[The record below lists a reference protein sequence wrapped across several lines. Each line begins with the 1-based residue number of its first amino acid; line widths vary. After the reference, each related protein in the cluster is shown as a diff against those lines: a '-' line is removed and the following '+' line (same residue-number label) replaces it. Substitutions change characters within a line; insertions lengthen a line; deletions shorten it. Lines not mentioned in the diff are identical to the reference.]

1 MDSTATDFGGV
12 SQRRPTI
19 PGLNLSRCQRAY
31 FGLPRVCAR
40 EILREIRRH
49 MPFRQTIAAK
59 IFGLAIIL
67 LLLTIALAGFLL
79 YEVTRT
85 TQDLTVVAN
94 FDVPLTQS
102 LARLHEFGL
111 RRRLAFE
118 RWFGALNA
126 AEPNREI
133 VAEATENYAL
143 FTRKLTDEFSTA
155 RRIIDAYPENAPGS
169 HTLAE
174 VETLLD
180 QIQPAYKTLN
190 NRQREVLD
198 MQRAGQHDKANE
210 QLNLLND
217 LQGTVQNQRESVNS
231 KMAAWSDAATK
242 ATEQRERRVFWLTIA
257 ATTSTVLLGLAVA
270 ALITNRLSRPVRSLA
285 LAMRDVQ
292 EGNLNIQLPVSSTDE
307 VGRLTDS
314 FNFFVQE
321 LRSKERM
328 KQTFGKYI
336 DPRILEHVLAQPG
349 AEAATG
355 GRRDMTVS
363 FADLVGFT
371 SLSERLTPLVMVT
384 LLNRHF
390 GLQALAVQEHLGVV
404 DKFVGDSIVAF
415 WGPPF
420 VKSEEH
426 AVLACRAAQAQLLAL
441 DKLRR
446 ELPDITGL
454 RRDAPTVDLC
464 IGICTGEV
472 VVGNIGSE
480 NTRSYTVVG
489 DTVNLAARLERANR
503 VYGTRILVGESTVQA
518 IGSEFEIREI
528 DTISVKGKTETT
540 RVFEVMS
547 MAGQLSEES
556 VRLRDRYDQA
566 RRMYLGQDWDRA
578 ETTFHEC
585 LQIRPNDGP
594 SRVLLER
601 IQFLRRNPPGKDWNG
616 VWHLREK

>member
-1 MDSTATDFGGV
+1 
-12 SQRRPTI
+12 
-19 PGLNLSRCQRAY
+19 
-31 FGLPRVCAR
+31 
-40 EILREIRRH
+40 

-85 TQDLTVVAN
+85 KQDLTVVAN

-126 AEPNREI
+126 TEPNREI

-155 RRIIDAYPENAPGS
+155 RRIIDAYPKNAPGS

-180 QIQPAYKTLN
+180 QIQPAYKTIN

-198 MQRAGQHDKANE
+198 MQRAGQHEKANQ

-217 LQGTVQNQRESVNS
+217 LQSTVQNQREVVNS
-231 KMAAWSDAATK
+231 KMATWSGAAAK

-285 LAMRDVQ
+285 IAMRDVQ
-292 EGNLNIQLPVSSTDE
+292 QGNLNIQLPVSSTDE

-349 AEAATG
+349 AEAAAG
-355 GRRDMTVS
+355 GRRDMTVL

-371 SLSERLTPLVMVT
+371 GLSERLTPLLMVT

-390 GLQALAVQEHLGVV
+390 GLQALAVQEHHGVV
-404 DKFVGDSIVAF
+404 DKFIGDSVMAF
-415 WGPPF
+415 WGQPF
-420 VKSEEH
+420 VKPEEH
-426 AVLACRAAQAQLLAL
+426 AVLACRAAQAQLAAL
-441 DKLRR
+441 DTLRR

-454 RRDAPTVDLC
+454 RRDLPPIDLC

-480 NTRSYTVVG
+480 NTRSYTVIG
-489 DTVNLAARLERANR
+489 DTANLAARLERANR
-503 VYGTRILVGESTVQA
+503 VYGTQILLSDSTAKA
-518 IGSEFEIREI
+518 IGSQFETREI
-528 DTISVKGKTETT
+528 DTIFVKGKIETT
-540 RVFEVMS
+540 RVFELMS
-547 MAGQLSEES
+547 AAGQLSEELI
-556 VRLRDRYDQA
+556 RLREHYNAA
-566 RRMYLGQDWDRA
+566 RRSYLAQDWDTA
-578 ETTFHEC
+578 EATFHEC
-585 LQIRPNDGP
+585 LKIRPNDGP
-594 SRVLLER
+594 SCVFLER
-601 IQFLRRNPPGKDWNG
+601 VQALRRNPPGKDWNG
-616 VWHLREK
+616 VWQLVDK

>member
-1 MDSTATDFGGV
+1 
-12 SQRRPTI
+12 
-19 PGLNLSRCQRAY
+19 
-31 FGLPRVCAR
+31 
-40 EILREIRRH
+40 

-67 LLLTIALAGFLL
+67 LLLTIALACFLL

-85 TQDLTVVAN
+85 KQDLTVVAN

-102 LARLHEFGL
+102 VARLHEFGL

-126 AEPNREI
+126 PQPNPEI

-143 FTRKLTDEFSTA
+143 FSRKLTEEFSAA
-155 RRIIDAYPENAPGS
+155 RRIINAYPKNEAGS
-169 HTLAE
+169 QTLAE

-180 QIQPAYKTLN
+180 QIEPAYQIIN
-190 NRQREVLD
+190 NRQRELLD
-198 MQRAGQHDKANE
+198 MQLAGQHEKANQ

-217 LQGTVQNQRESVNS
+217 IQRTVQNQRESVNS
-231 KMAAWSDAATK
+231 KMAAWSHSATK
-242 ATEQRERRVFWLTIA
+242 ATEQREQGVFWLTIA
-257 ATTSTVLLGLAVA
+257 ATTSTVLLGITVA

-285 LAMRDVQ
+285 TAMRDVQ
-292 EGNLNIQLPVSSTDE
+292 QGNLDIELPVGSTDE

-314 FNFFVQE
+314 FNFFVKE

-328 KQTFGKYI
+328 KRTFGKYI

-349 AEAATG
+349 AETAG

-371 SLSERLTPLVMVT
+371 GLSERLTPLLMVT

-390 GLQALAVQEHLGVV
+390 GLQALAVQEHHGVV
-404 DKFVGDSIVAF
+404 DKFVGDSVMAF

-420 VKSEEH
+420 VKPEEH
-426 AVLACRAAQAQLLAL
+426 AFLACRAAQEQLAAL
-441 DKLRR
+441 DALRR

-454 RRDAPTVDLC
+454 RRDLPTIDLC

-472 VVGNIGSE
+472 VVGNIGSD
-480 NTRSYTVVG
+480 NTRSYTVIG
-489 DTVNLAARLERANR
+489 DTANIAARLERANR
-503 VYGTRILVGESTVQA
+503 FYGTQILLAEATARA
-518 IGSEFEIREI
+518 IGSQFELREI

-540 RVFEVMS
+540 QIFELVS
-547 MAGQLSEES
+547 PTGQLSEELA
-556 VRLRDRYDQA
+556 RLRQCYEHA
-566 RRMYLGQDWDRA
+566 RRTYLAQEWDLA
-578 ETTFHEC
+578 EAAFREC
-585 LQIRPNDGP
+585 LQIRPTDGP
-594 SRVLLER
+594 SRVFLER
-601 IQFLRRNPPGKDWNG
+601 IQVLRRNPPAKDWNG
-616 VWHLREK
+616 VWQLIEK

>member
-1 MDSTATDFGGV
+1 
-12 SQRRPTI
+12 
-19 PGLNLSRCQRAY
+19 
-31 FGLPRVCAR
+31 
-40 EILREIRRH
+40 

-67 LLLTIALAGFLL
+67 LLLTVALACFLL

-85 TQDLTVVAN
+85 KQDLTVVAN

-102 LARLHEFGL
+102 VARLHEFGL

-126 AEPNREI
+126 AEPNPEI

-143 FTRKLTDEFSTA
+143 FSRKLTEEFSVA
-155 RRIIDAYPENAPGS
+155 RRIIGAYPKNATGGQ
-169 HTLAE
+169 TLAE

-180 QIQPAYKTLN
+180 QIEPAYQIINT
-190 NRQREVLD
+190 RQREVLD
-198 MQRAGQHDKANE
+198 MQLAGQRDKANQ

-217 LQGTVQNQRESVNS
+217 LQRTVQNQRESVNL
-231 KMAAWSDAATK
+231 KMAAWSHSATK
-242 ATEQRERRVFWLTIA
+242 ATEQRERTVFWLTIA
-257 ATTSTVLLGLAVA
+257 ATTSTVLLGMAVA

-285 LAMRDVQ
+285 TAMRDVQ
-292 EGNLNIQLPVSSTDE
+292 QGNLNIQLPVGSTDE

-314 FNFFVQE
+314 FNFFVKE

-349 AEAATG
+349 AETAG
-355 GRRDMTVS
+355 DRRDMTVS

-371 SLSERLTPLVMVT
+371 SLSERLTPLLMVT

-390 GLQALAVQEHLGVV
+390 GLQALAVQEHHGVV
-404 DKFVGDSIVAF
+404 DKFVGDSVMAF

-420 VKSEEH
+420 VKPEEH
-426 AVLACRAAQAQLLAL
+426 AVLACRAAQAQLAAL
-441 DKLRR
+441 DALRL

-454 RRDAPTVDLC
+454 RRDLPTVDLC
-464 IGICTGEV
+464 VGICTGEV
-472 VVGNIGSE
+472 VVGNIGSD
-480 NTRSYTVVG
+480 NTRSYTVIG
-489 DTVNLAARLERANR
+489 DTANLAARLERANR
-503 VYGTRILVGESTVQA
+503 VYGTQILVGESTAQA
-518 IGSEFEIREI
+518 TGAQFEMREI

-540 RVFEVMS
+540 RVFELMS
-547 MAGQLSEES
+547 PAGQLSKELAH
-556 VRLRDRYDQA
+556 LRQCYEQA
-566 RRMYLGQDWDRA
+566 RRNYLAQEWDPA
-578 ETTFHEC
+578 EASFREC

-594 SRVLLER
+594 SRVFFER
-601 IQFLRRNPPGKDWNG
+601 VQVLRRNFPGKDWNG
-616 VWHLREK
+616 VWQLVEK

>member
-1 MDSTATDFGGV
+1 
-12 SQRRPTI
+12 
-19 PGLNLSRCQRAY
+19 
-31 FGLPRVCAR
+31 
-40 EILREIRRH
+40 

-85 TQDLTVVAN
+85 TEDLTVVAN

-102 LARLHEFGL
+102 LARLDEFGL

-126 AEPNREI
+126 AEPNAEI
-133 VAEATENYAL
+133 VAEATENYTL
-143 FTRKLTDEFSTA
+143 FTGKLTDEFSTA
-155 RRIIDAYPENAPGS
+155 RRVIEGYPTNAPGS

-174 VETLLD
+174 VETLLN
-180 QIQPAYKTLN
+180 QIEPAYQIIN
-190 NRQREVLD
+190 NRQHELLEL
-198 MQRAGQHDKANE
+198 QRSGQHDKANSR
-210 QLNLLND
+210 LNLLND
-217 LQGTVQNQRESVNS
+217 VQRTVQEQRATMKS
-231 KMAAWSDAATK
+231 KMAAWSRAATK
-242 ATEQRERRVFWLTIA
+242 QTEQRERRVFWLTIA

-285 LAMRDVQ
+285 SAMRDVQ
-292 EGNLNIQLPVSSTDE
+292 GGNLNIELPVSSTDE

-314 FNFFVQE
+314 FNFFVKE
-321 LRSKERM
+321 LRSKEHM

-336 DPRILEHVLAQPG
+336 DPRILEQVLADRG
-349 AEAATG
+349 EEAIAS
-355 GRRDMTVS
+355 GRREMSVL

-371 SLSERLTPLVMVT
+371 GLSERLAPLLLVK

-390 GLQALAVQEHLGVV
+390 GLQARAIQEHRGIV

-420 VKSEEH
+420 VKSEDH
-426 AVLACRAAQAQLLAL
+426 AILACRAANAELVAL
-441 DKLRR
+441 DNLRR
-446 ELPDITGL
+446 ELPDLTGL
-454 RRDAPTVDLC
+454 RRDAPAVDLC

-489 DTVNLAARLERANR
+489 DCVNVAARLERANR
-503 VYGTRILVGESTVQA
+503 VYGTRILINESTAQA
-518 IGSEFEIREI
+518 IGSEFEMREV

-540 RVFEVMS
+540 RIFELMS
-547 MAGQLSEES
+547 LRGQLSEES
-556 VRLRDRYDQA
+556 VRLRECYERA
-566 RRMYLGQDWDRA
+566 RRSYLAQNWDGAETIFRECLKIRA
-578 ETTFHEC
+578 E
-585 LQIRPNDGP
+585 DGP
-594 SRVLLER
+594 SSVLLER
-601 IQFLRRNPPGKDWNG
+601 LQFLRRNPPGKDWNG

>member
-1 MDSTATDFGGV
+1 
-12 SQRRPTI
+12 
-19 PGLNLSRCQRAY
+19 
-31 FGLPRVCAR
+31 
-40 EILREIRRH
+40 

-85 TQDLTVVAN
+85 KQDLAIVAN

-126 AEPNREI
+126 AEPNREV
-133 VAEATENYAL
+133 VAEATENYTL

-155 RRIIDAYPENAPGS
+155 RHVIEAYPENAPGS

-180 QIQPAYKTLN
+180 QIEPAYQIIN

-217 LQGTVQNQRESVNS
+217 LQSTVQNQRESVNS
-231 KMAAWSDAATK
+231 KMAAWSGSATR

-270 ALITNRLSRPVRSLA
+270 TLITNRLSRPVRSLA
-285 LAMRDVQ
+285 IAMRDVQ
-292 EGNLNIQLPVSSTDE
+292 GGNLNIELPVSSTDE

-314 FNFFVQE
+314 FNFFVKE
-321 LRSKERM
+321 LRSKERL
-328 KQTFGKYI
+328 KQTFGKYV

-349 AEAATG
+349 AEAVGG
-355 GRRDMTVS
+355 GRREMTVL

-371 SLSERLTPLVMVT
+371 GLSERLTPLLMVT

-390 GLQALAVQEHLGVV
+390 GLQALAVQEHHGVV
-404 DKFVGDSIVAF
+404 DKFIGDSVMAF
-415 WGPPF
+415 WGQPF
-420 VKSEEH
+420 VKPEEH
-426 AVLACRAAQAQLLAL
+426 AVLACRAAQAQLTAL
-441 DKLRR
+441 ETLRR

-454 RRDAPTVDLC
+454 RRDIPEVDVC

-480 NTRSYTVVG
+480 NTRSYTVIG
-489 DTVNLAARLERANR
+489 DTANLAARLERANR
-503 VYGTRILVGESTVQA
+503 VYGTHVLIAESTAQA
-518 IGSEFEIREI
+518 VDSRFEMREI
-528 DTISVKGKTETT
+528 DTIFVKGKMETT
-540 RVFEVMS
+540 RVFELMS
-547 MAGQLSEES
+547 AVGELSEELT
-556 VRLRDRYDQA
+556 RLRQGYNAA
-566 RRMYLGQDWDRA
+566 RRSYLAQDWDTA
-578 ETTFHEC
+578 EATFSEC
-585 LQIRPNDGP
+585 LEIRPSDGP
-594 SRVLLER
+594 SRVFLER
-601 IQFLRRNPPGKDWNG
+601 VQALRRNPPGKDWNG
-616 VWHLREK
+616 VWQLVEK

>member
-1 MDSTATDFGGV
+1 
-12 SQRRPTI
+12 
-19 PGLNLSRCQRAY
+19 
-31 FGLPRVCAR
+31 
-40 EILREIRRH
+40 

-85 TQDLTVVAN
+85 KQDLTIVAN

-126 AEPNREI
+126 AEPNGEI
-133 VAEATENYAL
+133 VAEATDNYAL

-155 RRIIDAYPENAPGS
+155 RRIIEAYPKNAPGS
-169 HTLAE
+169 HTLTE

-180 QIQPAYKTLN
+180 QIQPAYKTIN

-198 MQRAGQHDKANE
+198 MQLAGQHEKANE

-231 KMAAWSDAATK
+231 KMAAWSDSAAK

-285 LAMRDVQ
+285 TAMRDVQ
-292 EGNLNIQLPVSSTDE
+292 GGNLNIELPVSSTDE

-314 FNFFVQE
+314 FNFFVKE
-321 LRSKERM
+321 LRSKQRL

-336 DPRILEHVLAQPG
+336 DPRILEHVLAQPD
-349 AEAATG
+349 AEAVAG
-355 GRRDMTVS
+355 GRREMTVL

-371 SLSERLTPLVMVT
+371 GLSERLTPLLMVT

-390 GLQALAVQEHLGVV
+390 GLQALAVQEHHGVV
-404 DKFVGDSIVAF
+404 DKFIGDSVMAF

-420 VKSEEH
+420 VKPEEH
-426 AVLACRAAQAQLLAL
+426 AVLACRAAQAQLAAL
-441 DKLRR
+441 DTLRR

-454 RRDAPTVDLC
+454 RRDAPVIDLG

-480 NTRSYTVVG
+480 NTRSYTVIG
-489 DTVNLAARLERANR
+489 DTANLAARLETANR
-503 VYGTRILVGESTVQA
+503 VYGTHILVAESTAQA
-518 IGSEFEIREI
+518 VGSQFEMREI
-528 DTISVKGKTETT
+528 DTIFVKGKIETT
-540 RVFEVMS
+540 RVFELMS
-547 MAGQLSEES
+547 AAGQLPEEL
-556 VRLRDRYDQA
+556 VRLRERYDAA
-566 RRMYLGQDWDRA
+566 RRSYLAQDWDTA
-578 ETTFHEC
+578 EATFREC

-594 SRVLLER
+594 SRVFLER
-601 IQFLRRNPPGKDWNG
+601 FQALRLHPPGKNWNG
-616 VWHLREK
+616 VWQLVEK

>member
-1 MDSTATDFGGV
+1 
-12 SQRRPTI
+12 
-19 PGLNLSRCQRAY
+19 
-31 FGLPRVCAR
+31 LPNS
-40 EILREIRRH
+40 RH

-85 TQDLTVVAN
+85 TEDLTVVAN
-94 FDVPLTQS
+94 FDVPLTES
-102 LARLHEFGL
+102 LARMDEFGL

-118 RWFGALNA
+118 RWFGALNSA
-126 AEPNREI
+126 QPNREI
-133 VAEATENYAL
+133 VAEASENYTL
-143 FTRKLTDEFSTA
+143 FTGKLTDEFSTA
-155 RRIIDAYPENAPGS
+155 RRIIQDYPQNAPGS

-180 QIQPAYKTLN
+180 QIEPAYQILN

-198 MQRAGQHDKANE
+198 LQRAGEHDTANAR
-210 QLNLLND
+210 LSLLND
-217 LQGTVQNQRESVNS
+217 LQRTVQDQRALVKL
-231 KMAAWSDAATK
+231 KMAAWSRSATK

-257 ATTSTVLLGLAVA
+257 ATISTVLLGLAVA
-270 ALITNRLSRPVRSLA
+270 ALVTNRLSRPVRSLA
-285 LAMRDVQ
+285 SAMRDVQ
-292 EGNLNIQLPVSSTDE
+292 GGNLNIQLPVSSTDE

-314 FNFFVQE
+314 FNFFVKE

-336 DPRILEHVLAQPG
+336 DPRILEQVLAERG
-349 AEAATG
+349 EEAVAS
-355 GRRDMTVS
+355 GRREMSVS

-371 SLSERLTPLVMVT
+371 GLSERLAPLLMVK

-390 GLQALAVQEHLGVV
+390 GLQALAIQEHRGIV

-420 VKSEEH
+420 VKAEEH
-426 AVLACRAAQAQLLAL
+426 ATLACRAAHAQLLAL
-441 DKLRR
+441 DNLRR

-454 RRDAPTVDLC
+454 RRDAPAVDLC

-489 DTVNLAARLERANR
+489 DSVNVAARLERANR
-503 VYGTRILVGESTVQA
+503 VYGTQILINETTAQA
-518 IGSEFEIREI
+518 IGSQFETREI
-528 DTISVKGKTETT
+528 DTISVKGKIETT
-540 RVFEVMS
+540 RILELMS
-547 MAGQLSEES
+547 PAGQLSEES
-556 VRLRDRYDQA
+556 RRLRDRYDAA
-566 RRMYLGQDWDRA
+566 RRSYLAQDWDLA
-578 ETTFHEC
+578 ETTFREC
-585 LQIRPNDGP
+585 LQIRPSDGP

-601 IQFLRRNPPGKDWNG
+601 IQFLRRNPPGKAWNG

>member
-1 MDSTATDFGGV
+1 
-12 SQRRPTI
+12 
-19 PGLNLSRCQRAY
+19 
-31 FGLPRVCAR
+31 
-40 EILREIRRH
+40 

-59 IFGLAIIL
+59 IFGLAVIL
-67 LLLTIALAGFLL
+67 LLLTIALACFLL
-79 YEVTRT
+79 YEVTHT
-85 TQDLTVVAN
+85 TQDLTIVAN

-102 LARLHEFGL
+102 LSRLHEFGL

-126 AEPNREI
+126 TEPNADV
-133 VAEATENYAL
+133 VAEASGNYTL

-155 RRIIDAYPENAPGS
+155 RRLIEAYPKEAPGS
-169 HTLAE
+169 QTLGE

-180 QIQPAYKTLN
+180 QIEPAYQIIN

-198 MQRAGQHDKANE
+198 MQLAGDHATANQ

-217 LQGTVQNQRESVNS
+217 IQGTVQNQRELVNS
-231 KMAAWSDAATK
+231 KMAAWSGSATK

-270 ALITNRLSRPVRSLA
+270 ALITTRLSRPVRSLA
-285 LAMRDVQ
+285 IAMRDVQ
-292 EGNLNIQLPVSSTDE
+292 QGNLDIQLPVISSDE

-314 FNFFVQE
+314 FNFFVKE

-336 DPRILEHVLAQPG
+336 DPRILEHVLGQPG
-349 AEAATG
+349 AETAGG

-371 SLSERLTPLVMVT
+371 GLSERLTPLLMVT

-390 GLQALAVQEHLGVV
+390 GLQALAVQEHHGVV
-404 DKFVGDSIVAF
+404 DKFVGDSVMAF

-420 VKSEEH
+420 VKPEEH
-426 AVLACRAAQAQLLAL
+426 AVLACRAAQAQLAAL
-441 DKLRR
+441 DALRR
-446 ELPDITGL
+446 ELPDLTGL
-454 RRDAPTVDLC
+454 RRDLPAIDLC

-480 NTRSYTVVG
+480 NTRSYTVIG
-489 DTVNLAARLERANR
+489 DTANLAARLERANR
-503 VYGTRILVGESTVQA
+503 VYGTQILIGETTAKA
-518 IGSEFEIREI
+518 IGSQFEMREI

-540 RVFEVMS
+540 RILELMGA
-547 MAGQLSEES
+547 AGQLSEDLA
-556 VRLRDRYDQA
+556 RLRERYERARQA
-566 RRMYLGQDWDRA
+566 YLAQEWDLA
-578 ETTFHEC
+578 EATFREC

-594 SRVLLER
+594 SRVCLER
-601 IQFLRRNPPGKDWNG
+601 IQVFRRNSPGKDWNG
-616 VWHLREK
+616 VWQLVEK

>member
-1 MDSTATDFGGV
+1 
-12 SQRRPTI
+12 
-19 PGLNLSRCQRAY
+19 
-31 FGLPRVCAR
+31 
-40 EILREIRRH
+40 
-49 MPFRQTIAAK
+49 
-59 IFGLAIIL
+59 
-67 LLLTIALAGFLL
+67 
-79 YEVTRT
+79 
-85 TQDLTVVAN
+85 
-94 FDVPLTQS
+94 
-102 LARLHEFGL
+102 
-111 RRRLAFE
+111 
-118 RWFGALNA
+118 
-126 AEPNREI
+126 
-133 VAEATENYAL
+133 
-143 FTRKLTDEFSTA
+143 
-155 RRIIDAYPENAPGS
+155 
-169 HTLAE
+169 
-174 VETLLD
+174 
-180 QIQPAYKTLN
+180 
-190 NRQREVLD
+190 
-198 MQRAGQHDKANE
+198 
-210 QLNLLND
+210 
-217 LQGTVQNQRESVNS
+217 
-231 KMAAWSDAATK
+231 MAAWSDAATK

-270 ALITNRLSRPVRSLA
+270 ALITSRLSRPVRSLA

-292 EGNLNIQLPVSSTDE
+292 GGNLNIQLPVSSTDE

-349 AEAATG
+349 AETATG
-355 GRRDMTVS
+355 GRRNMTVS

-371 SLSERLTPLVMVT
+371 SLSERLTPLLMVT

-390 GLQALAVQEHLGVV
+390 GLQALAVQEHHGVV
-404 DKFVGDSIVAF
+404 DKFVGDSVVAF

-426 AVLACRAAQAQLLAL
+426 AGLACRAAQAQLLAL

-454 RRDAPTVDLC
+454 RRDAPAVDLC
-464 IGICTGEV
+464 VGICTGEV

-518 IGSEFEIREI
+518 IGPEFEIREI

-556 VRLRDRYDQA
+556 ASLREHYDQA

-578 ETTFHEC
+578 ETNFREC

-594 SRVLLER
+594 SCVLLER

>member
-1 MDSTATDFGGV
+1 M
-12 SQRRPTI
+12 
-19 PGLNLSRCQRAY
+19 
-31 FGLPRVCAR
+31 RVR
-40 EILREIRRH
+40 EILREILRY

-85 TQDLTVVAN
+85 KQDLTVVAN

-155 RRIIDAYPENAPGS
+155 RRIIDAYPRNGPGS

-180 QIQPAYKTLN
+180 QIQPAYKTIN
-190 NRQREVLD
+190 NRQHEVLD

-231 KMAAWSDAATK
+231 KMAAWSGSAAK

-285 LAMRDVQ
+285 AAMRDVQ
-292 EGNLNIQLPVSSTDE
+292 GGNLNIELPVSSRDE

-314 FNFFVQE
+314 FNFFVKE
-321 LRSKERM
+321 LRSKERL

-349 AEAATG
+349 SEAVG
-355 GRRDMTVS
+355 SGRREMTVL

-371 SLSERLTPLVMVT
+371 GLSERLTPLLMVT

-390 GLQALAVQEHLGVV
+390 GLQALAVQEHHGVV
-404 DKFVGDSIVAF
+404 DKFIGDSVMAF
-415 WGPPF
+415 WGQPF
-420 VKSEEH
+420 VKPEEH
-426 AVLACRAAQAQLLAL
+426 AVLACRAAQAQLAAL
-441 DKLRR
+441 DTLRR

-454 RRDAPTVDLC
+454 RRDAPVIDLG

-480 NTRSYTVVG
+480 NTRSYTVIG
-489 DTVNLAARLERANR
+489 DTANLAARLERANR
-503 VYGTRILVGESTVQA
+503 VYGTQILLSESTARA
-518 IGSEFEIREI
+518 IGSRFEMREI
-528 DTISVKGKTETT
+528 DTIFVKGKIETT
-540 RVFEVMS
+540 RVFELMS
-547 MAGQLSEES
+547 AVGQLSGEL
-556 VRLRDRYDQA
+556 VRLRERYDTA
-566 RRMYLGQDWDRA
+566 RRSYLAQDWDTA
-578 ETTFHEC
+578 EATFREC
-585 LQIRPNDGP
+585 LEIRPKDGP
-594 SRVLLER
+594 SRVFLER
-601 IQFLRRNPPGKDWNG
+601 VEALRRNPPSKDWNG
-616 VWHLREK
+616 VWQLVEK

>member
-1 MDSTATDFGGV
+1 
-12 SQRRPTI
+12 
-19 PGLNLSRCQRAY
+19 
-31 FGLPRVCAR
+31 
-40 EILREIRRH
+40 

-217 LQGTVQNQRESVNS
+217 LQDTVQNQRESVNS

-566 RRMYLGQDWDRA
+566 RRRYLGQDWDRA
-578 ETTFHEC
+578 EATFHEC

>member
-1 MDSTATDFGGV
+1 
-12 SQRRPTI
+12 
-19 PGLNLSRCQRAY
+19 
-31 FGLPRVCAR
+31 
-40 EILREIRRH
+40 

-79 YEVTRT
+79 CEVTRT
-85 TQDLTVVAN
+85 KQDLTVVAN

-126 AEPNREI
+126 VEPNREI

-155 RRIIDAYPENAPGS
+155 RRIIDAYPKNAPGS

-292 EGNLNIQLPVSSTDE
+292 QGNLNIQLPVSSTDE

-314 FNFFVQE
+314 FNYFVQE

-349 AEAATG
+349 AEAAAG
-355 GRRDMTVS
+355 GRREMTVS

-371 SLSERLTPLVMVT
+371 SLSERLTPLLMVT

-390 GLQALAVQEHLGVV
+390 GLQALAVQEHHGVV

-426 AVLACRAAQAQLLAL
+426 AGLACRAAQAQLLAL

-446 ELPDITGL
+446 ELPDITGF
-454 RRDAPTVDLC
+454 RRDAPAVDLC
-464 IGICTGEV
+464 VGICTGEV

-480 NTRSYTVVG
+480 TTRSYTVVG

-556 VRLRDRYDQA
+556 VSLRERYDQA
-566 RRMYLGQDWDRA
+566 RRMYLDQDWDRA
-578 ETTFHEC
+578 ETAFHEC

-594 SRVLLER
+594 SCVLLER